1 MTWREISQK
10 EMARNQ
16 AAKDKNFRC
25 ACGGHVTDSLHQKR
39 VAPDLVVRVD
49 AAQRKTEARTKMEAT
64 MIKKGYRVQRNVTCV
79 SLVIKHVR
87 KYKDESQ
94 PEILS
99 FLKRLCLN
107 GIQ

>member
-1 MTWREISQK
+1 MRV
-10 EMARNQ
+10 R
-16 AAKDKNFRC
+16 R
-25 ACGGHVTDSLHQKR
+25 HVTDSLHQKRR

-99 FLKRLCLN
+99 FFKKRLLKWN
-107 GIQ
+107 TVR